1 MTEDEIRDE
10 HQPNIRDTTGR
21 MLEEAFPHL
30 TFPMDWDDMSDE
42 YQRGY
47 VRGLRMGHWRGEMN
61 TLEKMAD
68 RIAEDRDVSPDV
80 IDAIVD
86 ALRRS
91 RQAVEEAGPA
101 GELPNDPCM
110 QLLALRAEKQ
120 AERDRCF
127 EVVWDLAEFIQQS
140 PREGILLDQK
150 EPLRQ
155 FKEAERQ
162 LAEIDRQIRE
172 AGCDG

>member
-1 MTEDEIRDE
+1 MAEEDMAEGQE
-10 HQPNIRDTTGR
+10 PNMQDTTGR

-30 TFPMDWDDMSDE
+30 TFPLDWGDMSEE

-47 VRGLRMGHWRGEMN
+47 MRGLRMGHWRGQMN
-61 TLEKMAD
+61 TLGQMAD

-80 IDAIVD
+80 IDAIVE
-86 ALRRS
+86 ALRGS
-91 RQAVEEAGPA
+91 RQAVEDAGPA
-101 GELPNDPCM
+101 GELPNDPCV

-127 EVVWDLAEFIQQS
+127 GVVRDLAEFIQRS
-140 PREGILLDQK
+140 PAEGILLDQQ
-150 EPLRQ
+150 EPLRR

-162 LAEIDRQIRE
+162 LAEIDWQIRE
-172 AGCDG
+172 AGCDS